1 MTPKDEI
8 ELRKPNSNKIL
19 LTGALV
25 GAGAGLVAALL
36 LRRRAEKSG
45 RDSTLTITEGIKLG
59 LLVFGLFRAIS
70 ALGED
75 D

>member
-1 MTPKDEI
+1 MTPKEEI
-8 ELRKPNSNKIL
+8 ELRKSNSSKTL

-25 GAGAGLVAALL
+25 GAGAGLVAAML

>member
-1 MTPKDEI
+1 MTPKEEI

>member
-1 MTPKDEI
+1 MTPKEAI
-8 ELRKPNSNKIL
+8 ELHKPHSSKTL

-25 GAGAGLVAALL
+25 GAGAGLVAAAL

-70 ALGED
+70 ALGD
-75 D
+75 DD

>member
-1 MTPKDEI
+1 MTPREEI
-8 ELRKPNSNKIL
+8 ELRKPNSSKTL

>member
-1 MTPKDEI
+1 MTPKEEI
-8 ELRKPNSNKIL
+8 ELRKNNSSKTL

-70 ALGED
+70 ALGD
-75 D
+75 DD

>member
-1 MTPKDEI
+1 MTPREEI
-8 ELRKPNSNKIL
+8 ELRKNTSGKTL

-45 RDSTLTITEGIKLG
+45 RNSTLTITEGIKLG

-70 ALGED
+70 ALGD
-75 D
+75 DD

>member
-1 MTPKDEI
+1 MTPREEI
-8 ELRKPNSNKIL
+8 ELRKNTSSKTL

-25 GAGAGLVAALL
+25 GAGAGLIAAML

-70 ALGED
+70 ALGD
-75 D
+75 DD

>member
-1 MTPKDEI
+1 MTPREEI
-8 ELRKPNSNKIL
+8 ELRKNNPSKTL
-19 LTGALV
+19 LAGALV

-45 RDSTLTITEGIKLG
+45 RDSTITATEAIKLG

>member
-1 MTPKDEI
+1 MTPKEEI
-8 ELRKPNSNKIL
+8 ELRKNKSSKTL

-25 GAGAGLVAALL
+25 GAGAGLIAAML